1 MTDPIDMLNEHSS
14 TRPVAVVTAYR
25 APDDLVGRIR
35 ALSAQVGKVV
45 VVDDGSHSLGRLD
58 LDGPDVVTIELGENV
73 GIAAALNVGL
83 DKAREL
89 GATHVVTMDQ
99 DSELPDGYVAEALL
113 HLERLHA
120 QGRRPAAVSPARFGE
135 FLVSTTPGTPHPRDP
150 IQSGQVVPISVF
162 DEVGGFD
169 ERLFIDGV
177 DTEFTLRARGAGYEF
192 WVLPGSDMDHSLG
205 EKIPVMLFGKHLTLF
220 GKKRNHYYHAPFRTY
235 YAVRN
240 GLVLW
245 RLHRRGNLGWLTRRT
260 LALFWVTALGLVLS
274 ADRGA
279 QFVATVRGLGDGVRM
294 RLGRI
299 PEKTLRALA
308 RRRR

>member
-1 MTDPIDMLNEHSS
+1 MTDRSDMTNAHSS
-14 TRPVAVVTAYR
+14 ARPMAVVTAFR
-25 APDDLVGRIR
+25 APEDLVGRIG
-35 ALSAQVGKVV
+35 ALNAQVDKVV
-45 VVDDGSHSLGRLD
+45 IVDDGSHSLGRLD
-58 LDGPDVVTIELGENV
+58 LAGPDVVTIELDENI

-89 GATHVVTMDQ
+89 GATHVLTMDQ
-99 DSELPDGYVAEALL
+99 DSALPDDYVAEALR
-113 HLERLHA
+113 HLEHLQA
-120 QGRRPAAVSPARFGE
+120 QGLQVAAVSPARFGE
-135 FLVSTTPGTPHPRDP
+135 FLVSTKPGTPHPRDP
-150 IQSGQVVPISVF
+150 IQSGQVVPVSVF
-162 DEVGGFD
+162 DDVGGFD

-205 EKIPVMLFGKHLTLF
+205 EKIPVTVFGKHLTLF

-245 RLHRRGNLGWLTRRT
+245 RLHRRGNVGWLTRRT
-260 LALFWVTALGLVLS
+260 IALLWVTALGIVLS

-279 QFVATVRGLGDGVRM
+279 QFVATVHGFGDGVRM

-299 PEKTLRALA
+299 PEKTLRVIA

>member
-1 MTDPIDMLNEHSS
+1 MTDINGTTDTPP
-14 TRPVAVVTAYR
+14 RPVAVVTAFR
-25 APDDLVGRIR
+25 APDDLVERI
-35 ALSAQVGKVV
+35 ASLNAQVDKVI
-45 VVDDGSHSLGRLD
+45 VVDDGSHSLGRLGLRD
-58 LDGPDVVTIELGENV
+58 PDVVTIELEENV

-89 GATHVVTMDQ
+89 GATHVLTMDQ
-99 DSELPDGYVAEALL
+99 DSSLPGEYVREALQHL
-113 HLERLHA
+113 HRLQA
-120 QGRRPAAVSPARFGE
+120 RGFRVAAVSPARFGE

-150 IQSGQVVPISVF
+150 IQSGQVVPMAVF

-192 WVLPGSDMDHSLG
+192 WVLPGADMDHSLG
-205 EKIPVMLFGKHLTLF
+205 EKIPVMVFGRHLTLF

-260 LALFWVTALGLVLS
+260 LALFWVTALGIVLS
-274 ADRGA
+274 SDRDA
-279 QFVATVRGLGDGVRM
+279 QFIATVHGLGDGMRM